1 MVDVVIVNWNSGE
14 MLLQCINT
22 LLLPSNL
29 AQLNKVFIIDNNS
42 ADNSIA
48 LLPPNDKIVILRN
61 QQNLGFSKACNQGFK
76 LANAPF
82 VLLLNPDTR
91 LFDTTLSDCIQFMQ
105 SNIDVDIAGCKLL
118 NEDGSTAISCA
129 RFPTV
134 LHMCYDSIGL
144 AKIAP
149 RIFTPSNLM
158 TDWNHSESRF
168 VDQVM
173 GAFMFIRKEVFQKL
187 GYFDERFFVY
197 FEELDFSKRLAELGG
212 KSYYTHS
219 AKAYHVGGGTT
230 HRVKAFRLYLNLK
243 SRLQYA
249 KKHFSFLGYMLV
261 AFCTFFIEPFSRL
274 LFLMIKGDFIGIGQ
288 LLQAYKKL
296 VLS

>member
-1 MVDVVIVNWNSGE
+1 MVEIIIINWNSGN
-14 MLLQCINT
+14 MLQQCVQSI
-22 LLLPSNL
+22 LLPANEAL
-29 AQLNKVFIIDNNS
+29 LKTIFIIDNHS

-48 LLPPNDKIVILRN
+48 LLPLHPKIKII
-61 QQNLGFSKACNQGFK
+61 QNNENRGFAKACNQGFA
-76 LANAPF
+76 LATAPF

-91 LFDTTLSDCIQFMQ
+91 LFDNTLSDCWTFMQ
-105 SNIDVDIAGCKLL
+105 SRPDVDIAGCQLL
-118 NEDGSTAISCA
+118 NDDGSTAISCA

-173 GAFMFIRKEVFQKL
+173 GAFMFIRKEVFQKV

-261 AFCTFFIEPFSRL
+261 AFCTFFIEPFSRS